1 MDIMTIGSII
11 TVVFLVTGVFFFMA
25 GTIGLL
31 RLPDFFSRMHATGKG
46 DTLAVLL
53 CLIGLAIY
61 NAFEGN
67 FALPYILVSIKI
79 VFIAIFWFL
88 AGPTATHA
96 ISRAAFR
103 CGVKPW
109 TLEHQFKEVEK
120 Q

>member
-1 MDIMTIGSII
+1 MDTMTIGSILTAI
-11 TVVFLVTGVFFFMA
+11 FLLLGLLFFTG

-31 RLPDFFSRMHATGKG
+31 RLPDFFCRMHATGKS

-53 CLIGLAIY
+53 SLFGLAIY
-61 NAFEGN
+61 NAFDGN

-79 VFIAIFWFL
+79 IFIAIFWFL
-88 AGPTATHA
+88 AGPTGTHA

-120 Q
+120 E

>member
-11 TVVFLVTGVFFFMA
+11 TAVFLVTGVFFFMA

-31 RLPDFFSRMHATGKG
+31 RLPDFFCRMHATGKG

-61 NAFEGN
+61 NAFAGN
-67 FALPYILVSIKI
+67 FATASILVSIKI
-79 VFIAIFWFL
+79 LFIAIFWFL
-88 AGPTATHA
+88 AGPTGTHA

-120 Q
+120 E

>member
-1 MDIMTIGSII
+1 MDTMTIGSILTAI
-11 TVVFLVTGVFFFMA
+11 FLLLGLLFFTG

-31 RLPDFFSRMHATGKG
+31 RLPDFYCRMHATGKS

-53 CLIGLAIY
+53 CLSGLAIY

-79 VFIAIFWFL
+79 IFIAIFWFL
-88 AGPTATHA
+88 AGPVSTHA
-96 ISRAAFR
+96 LYRAAFR

-109 TLEHQFKEVEK
+109 TLDNQFKEVEK
-120 Q
+120 E